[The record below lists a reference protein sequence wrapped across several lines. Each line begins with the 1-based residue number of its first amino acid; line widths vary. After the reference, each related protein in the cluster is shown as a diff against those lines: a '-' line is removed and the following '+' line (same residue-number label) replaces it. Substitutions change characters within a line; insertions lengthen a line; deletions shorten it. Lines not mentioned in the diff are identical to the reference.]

1 MRNKTGFKEKVWIVA
16 LIFGLV
22 LCAFSFAPKKVV
34 SDEIFV
40 VADSYYAVGTPP
52 LIGRVRGKIY
62 SDSTGLFTYVLD
74 NDNFLNW
81 KNKQDFESTIATRG
95 TKEYEF
101 DLDVGPFEKLFL
113 VFYNSHVDPNCSVD
127 LKLEIVG
134 IAPTHSPFLYMGVI
148 TILVGAFIKKRVKK

>member
-40 VADSYYAVGTPP
+40 VAHSYYAVGTPP

-62 SDSTGLFTYVLD
+62 SDSIRLVTYVLD
-74 NDNFLNW
+74 SDNFLNW
-81 KNKQDFESTIATRG
+81 KNKQDFESTIATKW

-101 DLDVGPFEKLFL
+101 DLDVDPFEKLFL
-113 VFYNSHVDPNCSVD
+113 VFYNSHADPNYPVD

-134 IAPTHSPFLYMGVI
+134 IAPTHSPFLYIGVI